1 MKNKKQFIGFL
12 ILAVVVVGL
21 FMFGK
26 KNATVPEQTPELFAV
41 LLAEKK
47 NTSVIQI
54 GDVAVPVTLA
64 RTKQEQEKGLSGSSP
79 LKEHTGLFFV
89 FASPNRH
96 GIWMKD
102 MQFPI
107 DIVWISPKGVV
118 IYIEKNVSPD
128 TYPKVFYS
136 NGDDQAVLEM
146 NGGEVDA
153 LGIQVGDVVSV
164 K

>member
-1 MKNKKQFIGFL
+1 MKNKKQFITL
-12 ILAVVVVGL
+12 LVLAVIVVGL

-26 KNATVPEQTPELFAV
+26 KQATVPNQAPELFTI
-41 LLAEKK
+41 LLSEKK

-54 GDVAVPVTLA
+54 GDVSVPVALA
-64 RTKQEQEKGLSGSSP
+64 RTKEEQEKGLSGSKP
-79 LKEHTGLFFV
+79 LKEHTGLLFV
-89 FASPNRH
+89 FNAPNRH

-102 MQFPI
+102 MEFAI
-107 DIVWISPKGVV
+107 DILWVSPKGTV

-146 NGGEVDA
+146 NAGEVDA
-153 LGIQVGDVVSV
+153 LGIKVGDVVSV